1 MPTKQLTRQEVEGV
15 IERLVDKTLSFGCLL
30 EDKKTGLLS
39 RFVRTTNGGEVSIV
53 GNVTGIFSPITFS
66 DEFIL
71 RGHPIYIGNVLDK
84 ISKGE
89 WNRTECN
96 HDIGIT
102 LEKVMMLWEPLVF
115 SKSLQ
120 EIIEASGWEE
130 VECID
135 SECPCG
141 VFPLRNNNC
150 PYKAI
155 IKSPETNALFSF
167 LLQIGL

>member
-1 MPTKQLTRQEVEGV
+1 MKQLTRQEVEAVLAKIAFLRFEETPTQSGNFGPGLIPGKRPIYKMGPIKIGDV
-15 IERLVDKTLSFGCLL
+15 LEKIDKTVG
-30 EDKKTGLLS
+30 GL
-39 RFVRTTNGGEVSIV
+39 NYYY
-53 GNVTGIFSPITFS
+53 
-66 DEFIL
+66 
-71 RGHPIYIGNVLDK
+71 YIGQTTYNEEL
-84 ISKGE
+84 IHLWSRCGE
-89 WNRTECN
+89 L
-96 HDIGIT
+96 T
-102 LEKVMMLWEPLVF
+102 L
-115 SKSLQ
+115 SLQ
-120 EIIEASGWEE
+120 EICEASGWEE